1 MKPLLIA
8 ILVVFCS
15 NAQLYAEA
23 PQTGE
28 VGTFELTPSAPTAQ
42 FWLQTNPLDRLP
54 GNAALLYG
62 DAAATLNDDIK
73 AKIDKAVDAYGKGDP
88 NFDSLAAEVESAK
101 VYSKV
106 QGTFDLLDVGARR
119 DYYDWDDSF
128 RQQGAETLLPHLGAE
143 REAGRLIAVRA
154 LRQIRAGQLDDAV
167 NTLRLEYELG
177 RKVGTE
183 PILICGLVGVAIVGQ
198 AADVTGELIKQ
209 PNSPNLY
216 WSLAGL
222 PRPTVCLQ
230 RSLINEVA
238 DIPYTFPELA
248 GDKIENATAAQWHSV
263 FDRIVEYGKEW
274 GDKSNTGGQAWENPK
289 TIADEIDRDLLQ
301 ARDFYGKY
309 FNLPA
314 DQVESLDSFKVVLT
328 YWYLAEQSQQSEFYD
343 IMGLP
348 YPLLAAKEKDF
359 QEQIHRLQ
367 LAEPCNIFLNW
378 TAGINRG
385 AERYMR
391 LDRELAALADVE
403 AIRSYATANGGTLPA
418 HLEDISDTPALDN
431 PRTGRPFSYHVHGD
445 TAELSDSL
453 PAEHPL
459 NYTIRIRQ

>member
-1 MKPLLIA
+1 MKPFLIA
-8 ILVVFCS
+8 LLVVFCA
-15 NAQLYAEA
+15 NTQLYAEA

-28 VGTFELTPSAPTAQ
+28 VGTFELTPSTPTAQ
-42 FWLQTNPLDRLP
+42 YWLQTNPLDRLP
-54 GNAALLYG
+54 GNAAFLYG
-62 DAAATLNDDIK
+62 DAAATLNDEIK
-73 AKIDKAVDAYGKGDP
+73 AKIDKALDAYGKGDP
-88 NFDSLAAEVESAK
+88 SFDSLAADVESTK

-106 QGTFDLLDVGARR
+106 QGTFELLDVGARR

-143 REAGRLIAVRA
+143 REAGKLITVRA
-154 LRQIRAGQLDDAV
+154 LRQIRAGQFDDAV

-183 PILICGLVGVAIVGQ
+183 PVLICGLVGVAIVGQ
-198 AADVTGELIKQ
+198 AADATGELMKQ

-216 WSLAGL
+216 WPLAGL
-222 PRPTVCLQ
+222 PRPMVNLQ
-230 RSLINEVA
+230 RSFINEVT
-238 DIPYTFPELA
+238 DIAYTFHELA
-248 GDKIENATAAQWHSV
+248 GDRIENASAAQWHSV

-289 TIADEIDRDLLQ
+289 TVADEIERDLPQ
-301 ARDFYGKY
+301 ARDFYARY

-314 DQVESLDSFKVVLT
+314 DQVETLDSFKVVLT
-328 YWYLAEQSQQSEFYD
+328 YWYLSQQNLQAEFYE
-343 IMGLP
+343 MAGLP
-348 YPLLAAKEKDF
+348 YPLLAAKGRDF

-367 LAEPCNIFLNW
+367 IGQPCNIFLNW
-378 TAGINRG
+378 IAGLIRG

-403 AIRSYATANGGTLPA
+403 AIRSYAAANGGTLPA
-418 HLEDISDTPALDN
+418 HLEDITDTPALDN
-431 PRTGRPFSYHVHGD
+431 PRTGRPFTYHVHGD

-453 PAEHPL
+453 PSEHPL
-459 NYTIRIRQ
+459 NYTIRMRQ